1 MHFKM
6 IKNELKKYSLKRYF
20 LYWLLLIAGIFVLS
34 LISEEVAENKFKLLM
49 VFGVLMFL
57 VYVYI
62 SVRYESLTKVIELQ
76 NESKMRDEPIFYE
89 EKSKE
94 IIQLIS
100 TEGEV
105 ITVVSSK
112 ELDLLKKESRILPY
126 CK

>member
-1 MHFKM
+1 M

-57 VYVYI
+57 VYVYM

>member
-1 MHFKM
+1 MHNFSFQHESVGRTF
-6 IKNELKKYSLKRYF
+6 ILQAF
-20 LYWLLLIAGIFVLS
+20 LICPHG
-34 LISEEVAENKFKLLM
+34 
-49 VFGVLMFL
+49 L
-57 VYVYI
+57 VYVYM

>member
-1 MHFKM
+1 M